1 MTEQHDTR
9 REFGAVPIVLVIAAA
24 VLAVLGGI
32 WLGPWAAVIVTV
44 GFALVVIAGVVV
56 WASRRGSP
64 GDAPQV
70 RPMDDGRYRVL
81 VVADEQCA
89 TPNFASELRSHAGGR
104 PLSIFVVSP
113 ALESRIG
120 RLAGDQQGYD
130 DATRRLNDIVEGM
143 QRVDIEARG
152 EVGPN
157 DPLQAADDGLRQF
170 AANEIVFVTN
180 PKGQANWLETGVVE
194 TAKSR
199 YFQPVTHI
207 TVAER

>member
-1 MTEQHDTR
+1 
-9 REFGAVPIVLVIAAA
+9 
-24 VLAVLGGI
+24 
-32 WLGPWAAVIVTV
+32 
-44 GFALVVIAGVVV
+44 
-56 WASRRGSP
+56 
-64 GDAPQV
+64 
-70 RPMDDGRYRVL
+70 MDDGRYRVL

-89 TPNFASELRSHAGGR
+89 TPSFASRAAVPRRRPTAIDLRGVTRTGVEGR
-104 PLSIFVVSP
+104 TP
-113 ALESRIG
+113 R
-120 RLAGDQQGYD
+120 GDQKGYD

-199 YFQPVTHI
+199 YSQPVTHI